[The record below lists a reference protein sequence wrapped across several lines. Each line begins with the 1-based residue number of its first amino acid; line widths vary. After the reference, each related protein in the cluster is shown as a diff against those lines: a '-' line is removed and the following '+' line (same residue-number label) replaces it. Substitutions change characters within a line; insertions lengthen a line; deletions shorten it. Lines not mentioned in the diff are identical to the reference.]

1 MFICSCFNLLL
12 DMIFDMIY
20 GIYIYIVNLIYVM
33 DLLVEKKALISCY
46 YFILLIIWL
55 CPIIAAIG
63 GSDKECVVPEH
74 KGHKCFWCGYAVWLQ
89 RKLPMPGDSAAEHRP
104 ASWRR
109 WYRGQGFMQQY
120 CPIVLQRICYP
131 SLHIAIHREQGN

>member
-1 MFICSCFNLLL
+1 MKLVSNSDSLIFGDGIRDEFQFFQVIHYRILFICSCFNLLL

-74 KGHKCFWCGYAVWLQ
+74 KGHKCF
-89 RKLPMPGDSAAEHRP
+89 
-104 ASWRR
+104 
-109 WYRGQGFMQQY
+109 
-120 CPIVLQRICYP
+120 
-131 SLHIAIHREQGN
+131 